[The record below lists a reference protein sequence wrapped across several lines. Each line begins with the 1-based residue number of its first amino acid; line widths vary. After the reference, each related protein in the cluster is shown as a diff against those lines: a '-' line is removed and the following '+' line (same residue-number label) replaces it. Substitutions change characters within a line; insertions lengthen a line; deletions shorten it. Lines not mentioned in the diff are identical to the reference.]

1 VLAYVTITIA
11 LGSLTTYDIPAVV
24 FTISGGASIGGP
36 GGYGW
41 FFLPY
46 ITDVAFNK
54 FRMGY
59 ATSIGWLVFVIAV
72 AITILQV
79 RLYRFGQAEEE

>member
-1 VLAYVTITIA
+1 VLAFVTIIIA

-24 FTISGGASIGGP
+24 FTGTGGASMGGP
-36 GGYGW
+36 GAQGW

-46 ITDVAFNK
+46 IADAAFNK

-59 ATSIGWLVFVIAV
+59 ATSIGWLVFLIAV
-72 AITILQV
+72 TITIFQL
-79 RLYRFGQAEEE
+79 RLYRFGEVEE